1 MVGSRHPTGI
11 KTFLPCAAYQY
22 ILDRIVEAVPH
33 MQHTGYIGW
42 GNNHGISRAVVGF
55 AAEILLL
62 KPMAV
67 PNGFGFPVV
76 EIF

>member
-1 MVGSRHPTGI
+1 
-11 KTFLPCAAYQY
+11 
-22 ILDRIVEAVPH
+22 